1 MRGNKPMLGLLHRL
15 DLPGRERL
23 AKDVRLAE
31 IELQP
36 GGCVSLESDAH
47 GGVVAYEAEK
57 KRDVC

>member
-1 MRGNKPMLGLLHRL
+1 MLGLLHRL